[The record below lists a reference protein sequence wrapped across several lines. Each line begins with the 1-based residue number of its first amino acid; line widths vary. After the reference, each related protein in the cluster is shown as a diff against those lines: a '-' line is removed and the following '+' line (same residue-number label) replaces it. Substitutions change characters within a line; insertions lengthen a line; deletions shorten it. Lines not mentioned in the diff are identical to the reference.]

1 MARRKKRKKKS
12 TQQKTQGQ
20 RSETFNPLKGDLA
33 SVKDIVQTKD
43 NDPEPQKPPEH
54 KKIQD
59 ENQYFLQ
66 ALSDVNPLHGSKK
79 KIIRQ
84 PDPEIKP
91 AHRSGDDELEAL
103 THLSDLISGNAEM
116 DISFTDEYIEGSV
129 AGFSR
134 KLMKQ
139 LKKGMFPTQDYVD
152 LHGLTKQEA
161 EEKVK
166 SFLMHSYRI
175 GLRCVLIVHGRG
187 LNSEDHIPVLKKR
200 LPIWLNRG
208 PTNKIVLAFSTA
220 RSYDGGAGAVYVLL
234 RATGK
239 NNCPK

>member
-1 MARRKKRKKKS
+1 MTRRKKRKKKS
-12 TQQKTQGQ
+12 TGQKTQGQ
-20 RSETFNPLKGDLA
+20 KAETFNTLKGNLA
-33 SVKDIVQTKD
+33 SLKNVVQTKD
-43 NDPEPQKPPEH
+43 KDPEPQKQPEQ

-66 ALSDVNPLHGSKK
+66 ALSDVNPLPGNKR
-79 KIIRQ
+79 KITRQ
-84 PDPEIKP
+84 PDPDIKP
-91 AHRSGDDELEAL
+91 AHRAGDDELEAL
-103 THLSDLISGNAEM
+103 AHLSDLVSGNAEM
-116 DISFTDEYIEGSV
+116 DITFTDEYIEGSV

-161 EEKVK
+161 EKEVK
-166 SFLMHSYRI
+166 NFLMQSYRL
-175 GLRCVLIVHGRG
+175 GFRCVLIVHGRG

-200 LPIWLNRG
+200 LPIWLNRS
-208 PTNKIVLAFSTA
+208 PTRKIVLAFSTA
-220 RSYDGGAGAVYVLL
+220 RPYDAGAGAAYVLL
-234 RATGK
+234 RATKK

>member
-1 MARRKKRKKKS
+1 MARRKKRNKKS
-12 TQQKTQGQ
+12 TQQKIQ
-20 RSETFNPLKGDLA
+20 REKPVTFNPLKGDLA
-33 SVKDIVQTKD
+33 SVKDAVQTKD
-43 NDPEPQKPPEH
+43 KEPEPQNPPKR

-79 KIIRQ
+79 RITRQ
-84 PDPEIKP
+84 PDPDIKP
-91 AHRSGDDELEAL
+91 AHQAGSDELEAL
-103 THLSDLISGNAEM
+103 AHLSDLVSGNAEM
-116 DISFTDEYIEGSV
+116 DITFTDEYIEGSV

-161 EEKVK
+161 EEEVK
-166 SFLMHSYRI
+166 SFLMHSYRL

-200 LPIWLNRG
+200 LPIWLNRS
-208 PTNKIVLAFSTA
+208 PTRKIVLAFSTA
-220 RSYDGGAGAVYVLL
+220 RPYDGGAGAVYVLL
-234 RATGK
+234 KATAK
-239 NNCPK
+239 NN

>member
-1 MARRKKRKKKS
+1 MTRRKKRKKKS
-12 TQQKTQGQ
+12 TGQKAQGQ
-20 RSETFNPLKGDLA
+20 KPETFNPLKGDLA
-33 SVKDIVQTKD
+33 SVKNAVQTKD
-43 NDPEPQKPPEH
+43 KNPEPNKPPKR

-66 ALSDVNPLHGSKK
+66 ALSDVNPLHGNKK
-79 KIIRQ
+79 KITRQ

-91 AHRSGDDELEAL
+91 AHRAGNDELEAL
-103 THLSDLISGNAEM
+103 THLSDLVSGNTEI
-116 DISFTDEYIEGSV
+116 DISFTDEYIEGAV
-129 AGFSR
+129 AGVSK

-161 EEKVK
+161 EEEVK
-166 SFLMHSYRI
+166 SFLMHSYRR

-200 LPIWLNRG
+200 LPLWLNRS
-208 PTNKIVLAFSTA
+208 PTKKIVLAFSTA
-220 RSYDGGAGAVYVLL
+220 RPYDGGAGAVYVLL
-234 RATGK
+234 RSSK
-239 NNCPK
+239 P